1 MGAIQV
7 AAGSR
12 WEVIGTEQR
21 SFWTLMGEKKQSP
34 SLRVME
40 EC

>member
-12 WEVIGTEQR
+12 WEGMGTEQR
-21 SFWTLMGEKKQSP
+21 SFRTLMGKEAAPKS
-34 SLRVME
+34 
-40 EC
+40 